1 MTVSPADFSEIE
13 TWFRQGRH
21 AEAAAGCAA
30 VLMVQPQHVQ
40 AHYLLSLILAGQ
52 GRSREALE
60 SIERAIR
67 LDPRSPPLRA
77 ACASILLDLDRLD
90 EADAAVRA
98 GLAFDPR
105 AANLLDL
112 QGVIRLRRGDTRGA
126 EECFLY
132 ALQCSP
138 AYSAARGNLALLY
151 ERSNHLEEGLQVAQ
165 QGLALNPGDVTLR
178 LVLGRCQRR
187 RGDYAGARSTLA
199 GLANLPAREL
209 RHEAEY
215 ELALCADLMGDA
227 RAAFEHSRRANALA
241 REISPQVFPLARIY
255 AEHIQALHR
264 QFTPEWIASW
274 RELPAQSA
282 VPPIFLFGFPR
293 SGTTLL
299 DSMLGSHPDVAVL
312 EEIDTTKPL
321 VDSVMR
327 LPGGYPAALKDL
339 LPGQRQTL
347 VREYFRVATA
357 NVPRRKYLLDKSPFH
372 TVHAGLIQRVFPDAP
387 LLFMARHPCD
397 VVWSCYMTNFKLN
410 HGTAHFTALDS
421 TVALYCAVLALWRR
435 YVDGLRPH
443 YRLVRYEDLIENP
456 EGELRAITRFL
467 QLPWSDALLHY
478 PEHVAERGRINSAS
492 YAQVSRPLYHS
503 ARGRWQRYTHYLE
516 PFFPQLRPWCEFFGY
531 SL

>member
-1 MTVSPADFSEIE
+1 MTVTPADFGEVE
-13 TWFRQGRH
+13 VWFRQGRH

-30 VLMVQPQHVQ
+30 ILTVQPQHVR
-40 AHYLLSLILAGQ
+40 AYYMLSLILAGE
-52 GRSREALE
+52 GRTREALE

-67 LDPRSPPLRA
+67 LDPRSPSLRA
-77 ACASILLDLDRLD
+77 ACASMLLDLDRLD
-90 EADAAVRA
+90 EAEAAVRA
-98 GLAFDPR
+98 GFAFDPR
-105 AANLLDL
+105 AAVLLDL
-112 QGVIRLRRGDTRGA
+112 QGVIRVRRGDTRGA
-126 EECFLY
+126 EECFLH
-132 ALQCSP
+132 ALQYSP
-138 AYSAARGNLALLY
+138 GYSAARGNLALLY
-151 ERSNHLEEGLQVAQ
+151 ERNNRLEEGLQVAQ
-165 QGLALNPGDVTLR
+165 QGLVLDPGDATLR

-187 RGDYAGARSTLA
+187 RGDPAAARATLA
-199 GLANLPAREL
+199 GLAQMPARAL

-241 REISPQVFPLARIY
+241 REISPQAFPLARSY
-255 AEHIQALHR
+255 AEHIQMLHR
-264 QFTPEWIASW
+264 RFTPEWVASW
-274 RELPAQSA
+274 RELPAPPE

-299 DSMLGSHPDVAVL
+299 DSMLGSHPDVTVL
-312 EEIDTTKPL
+312 EELDTTKPL

-347 VREYFRVATA
+347 AREYFRVATA
-357 NVPRRKYLLDKSPFH
+357 NAPPRKYLLDKSPFH
-372 TVHAGLIQRVFPDAP
+372 TVHAGLIQRVFPGAP

-410 HGTAHFTALDS
+410 HGTAHFTELDS
-421 TVALYCAVLALWRR
+421 TVTLYCAVMALWRC
-435 YVDGLRPH
+435 YVGSLRPH
-443 YRLVRYEDLIENP
+443 YRLVRYEDLIEDP
-456 EGELRAITRFL
+456 ERELRAITRFL
-467 QLPWSDALLHY
+467 HLPWSDALLHY

-503 ARGRWQRYTHYLE
+503 ARGRWQRYAEYLQR
-516 PFFPQLRPWCEFFGY
+516 FFPQLRPWCEFFGY